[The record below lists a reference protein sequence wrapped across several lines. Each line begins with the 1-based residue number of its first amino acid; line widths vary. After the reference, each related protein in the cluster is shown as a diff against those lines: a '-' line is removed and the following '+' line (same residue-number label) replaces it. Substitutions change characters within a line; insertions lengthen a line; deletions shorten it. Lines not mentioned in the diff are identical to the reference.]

1 VGSPLIPTRPVGN
14 SGLHISR
21 IGFGGA
27 PLGDLKRAPTE
38 AGAREVL
45 QAAWGAGIRYFDTA
59 PFYGAGLS
67 ERRIGDFLRDKPRD
81 SYVLST
87 KVGRLLVPDR
97 AYALD
102 RSSDPRAMPFR
113 PVFDFTYAGVMK
125 SYENSLQRLG
135 LESID
140 ILFLHDIGAMSQK
153 DRHAETMAQALEGG
167 GIRALEELR
176 ASGAVK
182 GIGAGV
188 NEWQIIDELMNH
200 ARFDIFLLANRYTLV
215 DQEVIDT
222 LLPRVLREGVAIVDG
237 APLNS
242 GILATGPIPTAMFDY
257 AQASPE
263 MIEKT
268 RRIQALCT
276 KHGTTLIRAALNFPL
291 GHDAITAIIPG
302 FSNVA
307 EFNDNLAGY
316 RKPIPDTLWSDLR
329 AEGLLHP
336 AAPSPVTPVLT

>member
-1 VGSPLIPTRPVGN
+1 
-14 SGLHISR
+14 
-21 IGFGGA
+21 
-27 PLGDLKRAPTE
+27 LKRAPTD

-45 QAAWGAGIRYFDTA
+45 EAAWDAGIRYFDTA

-67 ERRIGDFLRDKPRD
+67 ERRIGDFLRDKPRQ

-97 AYALD
+97 AFAME
-102 RSSDPRAMPFR
+102 RHGDPRALPFR
-113 PVFDFTYAGVMK
+113 PRFDFTYDGVMR
-125 SYENSLQRLG
+125 SYDNSLQRLG

-140 ILFLHDIGAMSQK
+140 ILFLHDIGAFSQRE
-153 DRHAETMAQALEGG
+153 RHAETMKQALEGG

-182 GIGAGV
+182 AIGAGV

-200 ARFDIFLLANRYTLV
+200 ARFDIFLLANRYTLL
-215 DQEVIDT
+215 DQQVIDT
-222 LLPRVLREGVAIVDG
+222 LLPRVKREGVAIVDG

-242 GILATGPIPTAMFDY
+242 GILATGPVPNAIYDY

-268 RRIQALCT
+268 RRIEELCS

-291 GHDAITAIIPG
+291 GHEAITAIIPG

-316 RKPIPDTLWSDLR
+316 RKPIPDALWAELR
-329 AEGLLHP
+329 EAGLLHP
-336 AAPSPVTPVLT
+336 KAPGPVTPVLA